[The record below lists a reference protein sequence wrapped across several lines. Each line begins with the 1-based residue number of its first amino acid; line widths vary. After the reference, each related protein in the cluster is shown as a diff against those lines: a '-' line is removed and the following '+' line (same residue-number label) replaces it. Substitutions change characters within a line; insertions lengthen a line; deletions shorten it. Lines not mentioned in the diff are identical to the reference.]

1 MISER
6 KQPVTVRSM
15 SQSAGPLRFLN
26 FESKAY
32 KLLVNPAYTSI
43 NGSCTRICSIGP
55 LKYGKKKIVLQYILQ
70 ITALKYSLI
79 SYLPAYLRRQSDN
92 CWDDVTPSR

>member
-55 LKYGKKKIVLQYILQ
+55 LKYGKKKNCPSIY
-70 ITALKYSLI
+70 TANHSFEIFTYFVPASL
-79 SYLPAYLRRQSDN
+79 S
-92 CWDDVTPSR
+92 PSPIR